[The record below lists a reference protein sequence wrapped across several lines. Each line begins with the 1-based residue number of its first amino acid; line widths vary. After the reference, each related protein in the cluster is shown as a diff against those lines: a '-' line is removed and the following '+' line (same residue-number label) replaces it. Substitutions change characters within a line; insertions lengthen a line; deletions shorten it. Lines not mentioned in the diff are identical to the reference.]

1 LTIRWKLYMPPFIV
15 KPNIVPIDFKWNIG
29 DSNPLQHIEPSFPKM
44 PIVRDMKFCCRV
56 IGCQKNM

>member
-1 LTIRWKLYMPPFIV
+1 MPPFIV